1 MLGILSI
8 FDRIIIVYLESR
20 VNFNHRDRQLGSRLD
35 SRLGY
40 RLFTSKSI
48 ESNEFLFSLTFKSTW
63 KTPSCLIVDS
73 LIGNEGKCGRSLAF
87 WRKKRKKRTLLRKC
101 GFVLRSLEF
110 TDYDIVSSRFDWNW
124 STISIIS
131 KIGKNELCW
140 RNVAPLLCQL
150 TFDFGP
156 LSSQLFWYFN

>member
-73 LIGNEGKCGRSLAF
+73 LIGNEGKCGRYGHLNLPIM
-87 WRKKRKKRTLLRKC
+87 TLYRVDLIETDRQFRSYPQLEKMN
-101 GFVLRSLEF
+101 FVE
-110 TDYDIVSSRFDWNW
+110 
-124 STISIIS
+124 
-131 KIGKNELCW
+131 EM
-140 RNVAPLLCQL
+140 LLH
-150 TFDFGP
+150 F
-156 LSSQLFWYFN
+156 YVN